1 MSKHP
6 ILYTF
11 RRCPY
16 AMRARLAIAAS
27 GQQVELR
34 EVIFRE
40 KPEHMLE
47 VSPKATVP
55 VVVDIDGQI
64 YEESRDVMD
73 WVLAQND
80 PEGWLSPESGTVED
94 MQALTDEADGPFKEA
109 LDRFKYSDHYE
120 NNDPMVAREQATA
133 FLRRLDAR
141 LGGHEFLFGSH
152 MTYADAA
159 ILPFVRQFAN
169 VDRDWFDSE
178 DWPNLKRWLEA
189 FLASQQFERIMDKY
203 PQWHEGDEVTVFPI

>member
-1 MSKHP
+1 MSKLP

-27 GQQVELR
+27 GKKVELR
-34 EVIFRE
+34 EVVFRE

-47 VSPKATVP
+47 QSPKGTVP
-55 VVVDIDGQI
+55 VVIDTDGKV

-73 WVLAQND
+73 WVLAGND
-80 PEGWLSPESGTVED
+80 NEGWLKPDVGTVEE
-94 MQALTDEADGPFKEA
+94 MQILVDEADGPFKDA
-109 LDRFKYSDHYE
+109 LDRFKYPDHYE
-120 NNDPMVAREQATA
+120 NNDPMVAREKAST

-141 LGGHEFLFGSH
+141 LAKYEFLFGSH

-169 VDRDWFDSE
+169 VDREWFDSE
-178 DWPNLKRWLEA
+178 DWPHVKRWLEA
-189 FLASQQFERIMDKY
+189 FLGSERLDFIMDKY
-203 PQWHEGDEVTVFPI
+203 PQWHEGDAVTVFPQ